1 TGMGEVMMKE
11 VNISQV
17 EKGVEVKNGKLIMH
31 KGSVAFNGDYGVYLD
46 KGGVALND
54 VKITGPS
61 DEGTGVYAT
70 GMGMVTMEE
79 VRISEVGTGV

>member
-1 TGMGEVMMKE
+1 MMMKE

-31 KGSVAFNGDYGVYLD
+31 KGSVAFNGDYGVSLI
-46 KGGVALND
+46 GGDALLNG
-54 VKITGPS
+54 VRITGPS